1 MKSFRVIVVL
11 ILLTFSSS
19 TLFPQSAIKK
29 GNYTL
34 SGSVSYSYSKN
45 TMNSELSD
53 YTLKADNFSF
63 SPAFGIFITNNLL
76 VGGNLT
82 FNYNESNSQS
92 TYRNIFG
99 NPVALEN
106 KNIRRHIAIGPNI
119 RYYFNTISVFPFLEV
134 AYNYADELASDQYGH
149 IFNFT
154 GGINYFISN
163 SVALEPFI
171 GYSIGKYKNPEQ
183 DLNTFSVGIRVNY
196 FILKN
201 EWAFIQKI

>member
-1 MKSFRVIVVL
+1 MKSFKVIAVL
-11 ILLTFSSS
+11 ILVFFSGS
-19 TLFPQSAIKK
+19 TLFSQSAIKK

-45 TMNSELSD
+45 TIDNESSD
-53 YTLKADNFSF
+53 YTLKAYNFGF
-63 SPAFGIFITNNLL
+63 SPAFGFFISDNLL
-76 VGGNLT
+76 VGGNIS
-82 FNYNESNSQS
+82 FNYNELNSIS

-99 NPVALEN
+99 TPVTLEN
-106 KNIRRHIAIGPNI
+106 KSIRRHFALGPEI
-119 RYYFNTISVFPFLEV
+119 RHYFTSLSFFPFLEI
-134 AYNYADELASDQYGH
+134 AYNYSKELATDQYGH

-171 GYSIGKYKNPEQ
+171 GYSIGKYKNPDQ
-183 DLNTFSVGIRVNY
+183 DLNTFSIGIRVNY

-201 EWAFIQKI
+201 E